1 MISKRIFWG
10 LAGLAIVALVAFL
23 WRRQAVP
30 EVGVAPATLGTA
42 VNAVTGTVEVF
53 SHGDVR
59 VKTERE
65 GRLAQLHVGVGEWVE
80 KGQLLAE
87 QDSLALQYRI
97 AQERARYEAAKAR
110 RELPLAREFD
120 QRSLRE
126 EIDALRLEVQLGQ
139 TSRNRLEQTER
150 ELSKLEALLA
160 ADRIN
165 QKEAEGV
172 LEARLEEMN
181 LELEKMQIRAPFA
194 GEVVGIFVA
203 EGSQLGYNAEVLRI
217 VAPRRLAEMT
227 LNEEDFSG
235 AAVGQRV
242 ILRLASWGGREFVGE
257 VESTSRTSDAETKT
271 RTLIVKV
278 DNSEE
283 LAPGSTGEGYLVKGE
298 QSDAVLIPRRA
309 LRGNRVWVV
318 DEPAG
323 VVRRRR
329 VEPGFLSLHQAEIV
343 SGLEAGE
350 LVVLEDQ
357 DFLTDG
363 QRVRL
368 KGPSGD
374 IAAR

>member
-1 MISKRIFWG
+1 
-10 LAGLAIVALVAFL
+10 LHAAI
-23 WRRQAVP
+23 
-30 EVGVAPATLGTA
+30 
-42 VNAVTGTVEVF
+42 
-53 SHGDVR
+53 GD
-59 VKTERE
+59 
-65 GRLAQLHVGVGEWVE
+65 WVE
-80 KGQLLAE
+80 EDQLLAT
-87 QDSLALQYRI
+87 QDSLELEYRI

-120 QRSLRE
+120 VRSLSE
-126 EIDALRLEVQLGQ
+126 EIEALRLEVRLGQ

-150 ELSKLEALLA
+150 ELNKLEALLA

-194 GEVVGIFVA
+194 GEVVGISVA
-203 EGSQLGYNAEVLRI
+203 EGNQLGYNAEVLRI

-298 QSDAVLIPRRA
+298 HSDAVLIPRRA